1 MQVVFH
7 LGAHQTD
14 HGQLLR
20 SLLKNADLLLAE
32 EVVVPGPS
40 RYRKLIGELTGTLR
54 GAEPDDIVQETLLE
68 AVLDMDEPE
77 RLILS
82 SDSFICVPERVLE
95 SGRLYN
101 RAYKTAWL
109 RALFPDCEPIFAMA
123 MRNPATL
130 LPALYASNR
139 LKGVSYGEFIGGA
152 DPRAFR
158 WSDTIARIREA
169 NPGVPL
175 ILWSNEDTPLVWGD
189 ILRALAGLPD
199 DLTLEGEYDLLGQV
213 MRRSGLVE
221 LARHIAET
229 PRTTPASRRG
239 VVLEL
244 LGSHLADDR
253 LDVEID
259 LPGWTQDLVDE
270 ITALYDAD
278 VAAIRSMEG
287 VSYLAP

>member
-7 LGAHQTD
+7 IGAHQTD

-40 RYRKLIGELTGTLR
+40 RYRKLIGELTGSLR
-54 GAEPDDIVQETLLE
+54 GAEPDEIVQETLLE

-82 SDSFICVPERVLE
+82 SDSFLCVPERAVE
-95 SGRLYN
+95 AGRLYN
-101 RAYKTAWL
+101 RAYKSAWL
-109 RALFPDCEPIFAMA
+109 RALFPDCEAVFAMA

-139 LKGVSYGEFIGGA
+139 LKGVSYADFIGGA

-158 WSDTIARIREA
+158 WADTVARLREA
-169 NPGVPL
+169 NPGAPL
-175 ILWSNEDTPLVWGD
+175 ILWCNEDTPLIWGD
-189 ILRALAGLPD
+189 VLRALAGLPD
-199 DLTLEGEYDLLGQV
+199 DLTLDGEYDLLGQV

-221 LARHIAET
+221 LARRFEEA
-229 PRTTPASRRG
+229 PRMTPADRRMAIYDL
-239 VVLEL
+239 LEE
-244 LGSHLADDR
+244 HLAEER

-278 VAAIRSMEG
+278 VATIRGMEG
-287 VSYLAP
+287 VRVLAP